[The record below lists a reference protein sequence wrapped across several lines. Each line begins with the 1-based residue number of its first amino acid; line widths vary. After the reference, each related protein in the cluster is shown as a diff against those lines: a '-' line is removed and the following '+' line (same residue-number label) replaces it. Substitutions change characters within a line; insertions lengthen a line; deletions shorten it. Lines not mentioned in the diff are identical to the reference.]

1 MPGQLGANHSRFGV
15 RRTTGACAFLFHQRN
30 VGACCCSCKPGGLQR
45 SFYPLDFAIAMVRL
59 AFSKF
64 ILLALPIFL
73 AACATTPPIQFKNV
87 VEPQAASIE
96 PLHSDKPVIAL
107 VLGSGG
113 NRGFAHIGVIKVL
126 EANDIHIDIVVGTS
140 AGSVVGALYAGG
152 YTGNEIE
159 QIALG
164 LDQEHLDDYDISKR
178 GYIRGERLQDFIDR
192 KLNNRSIEQLDR
204 PFVAVSTQLR
214 TGNEVDFNRGNAGK
228 AVRASSSIPGVY
240 YPVQIGEEEYVDG
253 DLKNPVAANVAR
265 KMGADIVIAVDI
277 SQQPKDNPPP
287 QDVID
292 ILKQSLRIMRQ
303 SILEHEL
310 MPAQIVIRPAI
321 GKLPEMDGAG
331 KLSVIK
337 TGEEAAIAAIPQ
349 IREWV
354 QKIANEKR
362 LAK

>member
-1 MPGQLGANHSRFGV
+1 
-15 RRTTGACAFLFHQRN
+15 
-30 VGACCCSCKPGGLQR
+30 
-45 SFYPLDFAIAMVRL
+45 MVRL

-192 KLNNRSIEQLDR
+192 KLSNRSIEQLDK